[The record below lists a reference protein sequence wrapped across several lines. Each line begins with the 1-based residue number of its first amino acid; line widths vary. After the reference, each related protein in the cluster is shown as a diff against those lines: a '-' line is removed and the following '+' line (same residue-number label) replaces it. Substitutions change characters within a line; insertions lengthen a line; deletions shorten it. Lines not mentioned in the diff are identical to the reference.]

1 MVGAEVQDQIIQE
14 VEAEAVATAEAVAVA
29 TAEAV
34 AVATAE
40 ITKEVREETMMVM
53 VEIATAD
60 VVDGNIT
67 KI

>member
-14 VEAEAVATAEAVAVA
+14 EEAEAVATAEEVA
-29 TAEAV
+29 TAE

-40 ITKEVREETMMVM
+40 ITKEVREETMMGM
-53 VEIATAD
+53 EEIATAD

>member
-1 MVGAEVQDQIIQE
+1 MVEVEVQDQIIQE
-14 VEAEAVATAEAVAVA
+14 EEAEVVATAEV
-29 TAEAV
+29 V

-40 ITKEVREETMMVM
+40 ITKEVREETMMGM
-53 VEIATAD
+53 EEIATAD

>member
-14 VEAEAVATAEAVAVA
+14 EEAEVVATAEV
-29 TAEAV
+29 V

-40 ITKEVREETMMVM
+40 ITKEVREETMMGM
-53 VEIATAD
+53 EEIATAD

>member
-1 MVGAEVQDQIIQE
+1 VV
-14 VEAEAVATAEAVAVA
+14 VVATAEV
-29 TAEAV
+29 V

-53 VEIATAD
+53 EEIATAD

>member
-14 VEAEAVATAEAVAVA
+14 EEAEAVATAEVVAVA
-29 TAEAV
+29 TAEVV

-40 ITKEVREETMMVM
+40 ITKEVREETMMGM
-53 VEIATAD
+53 EEIATAD

>member
-1 MVGAEVQDQIIQE
+1 MVRDC
-14 VEAEAVATAEAVAVA
+14 EAEAV
-29 TAEAV
+29 AEAV

-40 ITKEVREETMMVM
+40 ITKEVREETMMGM
-53 VEIATAD
+53 EEIATAD

>member
-1 MVGAEVQDQIIQE
+1 
-14 VEAEAVATAEAVAVA
+14 VEAEAVATVEAVAVA
-29 TAEAV
+29 TVEAV
-34 AVATAE
+34 AVATVE

-60 VVDGNIT
+60 AVDGNIT